1 MTILTCDYNGHK
13 EIYTADG
20 KEVDYSTFCDLR
32 VKNAIEA
39 NQNTLKAFLAKHKN
53 KPNLAGFKTGDILVS
68 SSDYYPTFFKVI
80 GTSEKTLII
89 APLKALILR
98 EKDGGKRTP
107 AKAYDYEA
115 FLNYE
120 KFLFRVSTTKER
132 LKIKLSQTQSLSIEK
147 PQSLV
152 VSFMDYLN

>member
-1 MTILTCDYNGHK
+1 MTTLTCDYNGHK

-20 KEVDYSTFCDLR
+20 KEVDYSTFCDLQAQ
-32 VKNAIEA
+32 NAIEA
-39 NQNTLKAFLAKHKN
+39 NQNALKAFFAKHKN
-53 KPNLAGFKTGDILVS
+53 KPNLAGFKIGDILVS

-89 APLKALILR
+89 APLKALKLR
-98 EKDGGKRTP
+98 EKDGGLCTP
-107 AKAYDYEA
+107 TKAYEA
-115 FLNYE
+115 FLSYE

-132 LKIKLSQTQSLSIEK
+132 LKIKLSQSHSLKK

-152 VSFMDYLN
+152 LSFIDY

>member
-1 MTILTCDYNGHK
+1 MTTLTCDYNGHK

-20 KEVDYSTFCDLR
+20 KEVDYSTFCDLQAQ
-32 VKNAIEA
+32 NAIEA
-39 NQNTLKAFLAKHKN
+39 NQNTLKAFFAKHKN

-89 APLKALILR
+89 APLKALKLR
-98 EKDGGKRTP
+98 EKDGGLCTP
-107 AKAYDYEA
+107 TKGYEA
-115 FLNYE
+115 FLSYE

-132 LKIKLSQTQSLSIEK
+132 LKIKLSHSLSLKK
-147 PQSLV
+147 PQSLAL
-152 VSFMDYLN
+152 SFMDYLN